1 MRLQIAKN
9 RASQVINVDSIN
21 NEVYDFMATHIPF
34 SNITYR
40 AGVNVAK
47 RDSISETDVFYK
59 LFEDGSIADKHQ
71 LIIVEGSS
79 GSGKSHF
86 IRWLYTNLLA
96 KNSGASDEILLI
108 RRSENTLKGTIKQLL
123 GIDAVK
129 NLKNRDIYER
139 LVKANTTISDTKFKE
154 EIFAKFIV
162 EINVS
167 EDDFLSSLE
176 RKRLVALLNNDMYK
190 SKLMSADGPIERIF
204 SKISNSG
211 VTHIDIVA
219 EFREDDFVISTEFF
233 DEMQGSADRNATS
246 IAKRLTSD
254 DLDQELLERISNFLN
269 SKVEDVIQSCA
280 GIEPGDFQQIFKEIR
295 QELYAQGRNLIL
307 LIEDI
312 TSFTGINQALL
323 SALVIEHTGLN
334 ASDKMCK
341 LVSVVGTTDQYY
353 QTFRDNYKDRITTQ
367 ITIEDGSI
375 GKKKADLYLF
385 FAKYLNA
392 ISIASDELNE
402 WYTNTGAA
410 EEALPIHSP
419 DVSGWESLSCNG
431 KSLSLYPFTKKAIE
445 NLYTYMD
452 VHQTPRYILLEI
464 LKPAID
470 ELILDKSIFLR
481 YLKNRSKPDLGYA
494 QDHIRSNVNKLS
506 VEDAQDYTER
516 AIAFISFWGNGSYKK
531 IGNKVAGIPQEI
543 FNEFGFG
550 KLWNVL
556 VQSIDEGTE
565 DSIDVEHVDG
575 PTISTPAP
583 TKTNAKYENFS
594 KMLDDWYHKKAV
606 FVEPRYI
613 KEELSDFIYNT
624 INWQQYGITNN
635 RIKFIRESGYNSNLV
650 SFERQDKKADKGL
663 IRLDDGFETYQVLRA
678 IGQWIYLGNKSW
690 EFEGTYNA
698 IYILTNWLE
707 GRKKEI
713 IDIVKNYKEGDVPN
727 YVKVAMVALIYE
739 KILKKEVKCSK
750 IEDFTLT
757 DIISKPSKVMK
768 SISQNAKWDDLVE
781 FCQSGVENYTYNLI
795 LDYFTIS
802 QGRSGGSHRFLDYY
816 MLEKV
821 FSSMR
826 KAKFGLS
833 DEVLQKAN
841 YKNENDVIEYYNKI
855 VKRLPIIVSE
865 EQIRSETIIKGIF
878 DKFGWDMSDEINVTD
893 LRELLDDILEF
904 SVKAEQGGFIP
915 NVRQTVI
922 ENFNREAHDVV
933 KTITQLNSRGSRLLL
948 EDFLMFSILDVELVE
963 SFNAF
968 LDAIL
973 QDVDKIYP
981 QLQDEMDELTRK
993 GVWIEEDPRFADYQ
1007 AIKDNCVA
1015 EVEG

>member
-59 LFEDGSIADKHQ
+59 LFEDSSIADKHQ

-96 KNSGASDEILLI
+96 KNSGESDEILLI

-211 VTHIDIVA
+211 VTNIDIVA
-219 EFREDDFVISTEFF
+219 EFRDDDFVINTEFF

-246 IAKRLTSD
+246 MAKRLTSD
-254 DLDQELLERISNFLN
+254 DLDQELLERISKFLN

-410 EEALPIHSP
+410 EEALPIHNP
-419 DVSGWESLSCNG
+419 DVRGWESLLYNG

-445 NLYTYMD
+445 NLYNCMD

-470 ELILDKSIFLR
+470 ELISDKSIFLR
-481 YLKNRSKPDLGYA
+481 YLKNRTKPDLGYA
-494 QDHIRSNVNKLS
+494 QDQIRSNINKLS
-506 VEDAQDYTER
+506 VSDVQDYTER
-516 AIAFISFWGNGSYKK
+516 AIAFISFWGNGSFKK
-531 IGNKVAGIPQEI
+531 VGNKIAGIPQEI
-543 FNEFGFG
+543 FNEFGFDE
-550 KLWNVL
+550 LWSVL
-556 VQSIDEGTE
+556 IQSIDEGVE
-565 DSIDVEHVDG
+565 DSVAIDTPIDIV
-575 PTISTPAP
+575 STPTP
-583 TKTNAKYENFS
+583 TSKVNQKYENFS
-594 KMLDDWYHKKAV
+594 KMLDEWYHKKAI

-678 IGQWIYLGNKSW
+678 IGRWIYLGNKSW
-690 EFEGTYNA
+690 EFEGSYNE

-707 GRKKEI
+707 SRKKEI
-713 IDIVKNYKEGDVPN
+713 IDIVKDYKDGDVPA
-727 YVKVAMVALIYE
+727 YVKVAMSTLTYE
-739 KILKKEVKCSK
+739 KILKKEVQCLKV
-750 IEDFTLT
+750 EDITLT
-757 DIISKPSKVMK
+757 DIISKPNKVDASAFK
-768 SISQNAKWDDLVE
+768 PGKLKDLLE
-781 FCQSGVENYTYNLI
+781 FCQGGVENYTYNLI

-802 QGRSGGSHRFLDYY
+802 QGSGGGHRFLDYY
-816 MLEKV
+816 TLEKV

-826 KAKFGLS
+826 KAKFELS
-833 DEVLQKAN
+833 DETLQKTN
-841 YKNENDVIEYYNKI
+841 YKSENDILERYNKI
-855 VKRLPIIVSE
+855 VKRIPSIVSD
-865 EQIRSETIIKGIF
+865 EQNRSQIIIAEIF
-878 DKFGWDMSDEINVTD
+878 DKFGYDVSDGIDLND
-893 LRELLDDILEF
+893 LRELLDDISDF
-904 SVKAEQGGFIP
+904 SVKAEQGGFIA
-915 NVRQTVI
+915 NVRQLTV
-922 ENFNREAHDVV
+922 ENFKKEANDII
-933 KTITQLNSRGSRLLL
+933 KAINQLNNDERRLLI
-948 EDFLMFSILDVELVE
+948 EDFLKYSIVDIELVD

-968 LDAIL
+968 LNSVL

-981 QLQDEMDELTRK
+981 QLQNEMDDLTKK
-993 GVWIEEDPRFADYQ
+993 GVWIDEDPRFATYQ
-1007 AIKDNCVA
+1007 TINDNFVA
-1015 EVEG
+1015 EVES